1 MEQFI
6 LSQKQQPGHLADIS
20 GDGDTLES
28 MHNDRDR
35 MERACAFIVER
46 QRRDGGWSESVIAC
60 GTKEWTDGER
70 LPSSASSTSASTSTP
85 VSAAASSSS
94 SPSDPSYV
102 VSTGWAL
109 LTLLRGGC
117 KDQHALDAAAN
128 CLVSLQTRTGDW
140 PQQGIAGVFNKSCGI
155 TYTAYRNVFPIWALG
170 KYLHHKNNRSHDKD
184 KEQ

>member
-6 LSQKQQPGHLADIS
+6 LSQVGSTPNEPGAVHPY
-20 GDGDTLES
+20 ES

-46 QRRDGGWSESVIAC
+46 QRRDGGWLESVIAC